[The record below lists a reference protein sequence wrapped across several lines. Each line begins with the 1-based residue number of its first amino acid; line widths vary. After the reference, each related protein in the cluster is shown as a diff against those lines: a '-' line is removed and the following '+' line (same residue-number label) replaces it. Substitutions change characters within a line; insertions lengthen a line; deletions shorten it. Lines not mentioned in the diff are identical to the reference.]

1 MDYGRFDIAQ
11 YLSVLPLFD
20 DLSSVQRQRLVDG
33 CALQRFLPG
42 ERIFSVGDQ
51 SQAFYVVVTGKVK
64 LFVTAPS
71 GQEKVIE
78 LIEPSHS
85 FAEAFIFLDKPC
97 MVHAQ
102 TLIDSLLLRVSKEV
116 VVGEIR
122 RDPQLAMNML
132 AGISRRLHG
141 LIRDVEGYT
150 LRSGMQRL
158 IGYLL
163 RDIEDGEPGD
173 AMVPVTVELRAT
185 KATIA
190 SRLSLTPEYFSR
202 VLHELEEAGF
212 IQIDKREI
220 RILDVPGLAAYG
232 SQ

>member
-1 MDYGRFDIAQ
+1 MDCERFDIAQ
-11 YLSVLPLFD
+11 YLSVLPLFG
-20 DLSSVQRQRLVDG
+20 DLSPAQRQRLVAG
-33 CALQRFLPG
+33 CALQPFVRGESVFL
-42 ERIFSVGDQ
+42 VGDTC
-51 SQAFYVVVTGKVK
+51 QAFYVVVTGKVK
-64 LFVTAPS
+64 LFVAAPS

-85 FAEAFIFLDKPC
+85 FAEAFMFLDKAC
-97 MVHAQ
+97 MVNAQ
-102 TLIDSLLLRVSKEV
+102 ALADSLLLRVSKPV
-116 VVGEIR
+116 VVGEIQ

-163 RDIEDGEPGD
+163 RHIETDRQGGP
-173 AMVPVTVELRAT
+173 AAPVTVALSAS

-202 VLHELEEAGF
+202 VLHELEEAGL
-212 IQIDKREI
+212 IAIHKREI
-220 RILDVPGLAAYG
+220 RILDVPALAAYG
-232 SQ
+232 SH